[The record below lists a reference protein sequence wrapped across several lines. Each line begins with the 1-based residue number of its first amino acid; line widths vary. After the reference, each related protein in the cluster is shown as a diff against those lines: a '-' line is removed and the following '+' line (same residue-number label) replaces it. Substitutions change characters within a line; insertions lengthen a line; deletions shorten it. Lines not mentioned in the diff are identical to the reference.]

1 MSFQAPLRGPRGAR
15 EAGAQLDSQMA
26 AFSAV
31 EQSHLWGLEWEE
43 EETRLL
49 YIKQKK
55 ETRLK

>member
-1 MSFQAPLRGPRGAR
+1 MR
-15 EAGAQLDSQMA
+15 EAGAQLDGQMA

-49 YIKQKK
+49 YIKQKRK
-55 ETRLK
+55 QG